1 MYVVIIGI
9 IYVSCFIEF
18 SVIINNILKLVFSDN
33 MFGFISIMLLLLKI
47 AIVIINFV
55 IFLNFIHLS
64 IY

>member
-47 AIVIINFV
+47 AMVIINFV